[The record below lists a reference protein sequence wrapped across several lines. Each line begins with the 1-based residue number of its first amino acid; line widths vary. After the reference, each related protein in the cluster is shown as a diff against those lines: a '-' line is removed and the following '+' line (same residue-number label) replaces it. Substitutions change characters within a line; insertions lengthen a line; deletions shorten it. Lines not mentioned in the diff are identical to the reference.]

1 VWFLSHIKKVDPKF
15 PICYNTCIVIKKE
28 LEMTLRYETVG
39 EMITQNEQQKSIR
52 AAVGRDMQR
61 QRQINMYGCTEQD
74 LRDSVESSITFKT
87 SGPAMIV
94 ASMMSDAQ
102 EMMAY
107 EKPSFATIES
117 QRQLLNRAKF
127 VLFEYIMDKQN
138 G

>member
-1 VWFLSHIKKVDPKF
+1 
-15 PICYNTCIVIKKE
+15 
-28 LEMTLRYETVG
+28 MTATETAG
-39 EMITQNEQQKSIR
+39 IR
-52 AAVGRDMQR
+52 TAVGRDMQR
-61 QRQINMYGCTEQD
+61 HREIGMYGITEAD
-74 LRDSVESSITFKT
+74 MRENIESSITFRT

-94 ASMMSDAQ
+94 AGMMSDAQ

-107 EKPSFATIES
+107 EQPSFATIEA